1 MTLLINPI
9 FWVVAIVVYLLL
21 LIRLPGSLTFRFGLF
36 NFFTLIILLGWEIAI
51 GALGFVFFIWLA
63 INLITSLKKNPAIT
77 GLSFLSIGLLI
88 LLLFTFLLHK
98 LNLESAEF
106 PFKLA
111 QTIPWFPT
119 KTLLSF
125 LATLSFSYIFV
136 RCIDLIHSC
145 VWKKIP
151 LTDPISLMGYIAPFH
166 MLLAGPINI
175 YEEHLEANK
184 KPFSSITPAAT
195 ILIINEITTGLF
207 YKFVLAEGIRV
218 YFYGIDSNILVVNWL
233 DSLILL
239 VYVFFDFAG
248 YSRIA
253 RGIGLLYG
261 IPTPINFNAPFLAT
275 STTDF
280 FTRWHMSMGQF
291 VRRNLFSPIQ
301 LYLVRKFGLKL
312 APLVSVISMMVS
324 FTFVGLWHR
333 LSWTWFLWGIA
344 MGVLMGLEKFIQTIL
359 IKQKWN
365 QSGDFKKITDLI
377 GRIYV
382 FLVIIMSFYYFSGEV
397 F

>member
-1 MTLLINPI
+1 
-9 FWVVAIVVYLLL
+9 
-21 LIRLPGSLTFRFGLF
+21 
-36 NFFTLIILLGWEIAI
+36 
-51 GALGFVFFIWLA
+51 
-63 INLITSLKKNPAIT
+63 
-77 GLSFLSIGLLI
+77 
-88 LLLFTFLLHK
+88 
-98 LNLESAEF
+98 
-106 PFKLA
+106 
-111 QTIPWFPT
+111 
-119 KTLLSF
+119 
-125 LATLSFSYIFV
+125 
-136 RCIDLIHSC
+136 
-145 VWKKIP
+145 
-151 LTDPISLMGYIAPFH
+151 MGYIAPFH

-333 LSWTWFLWGIA
+333 LSWTWFSWGIA
-344 MGVLMGLEKFIQTIL
+344 MGVLMGLEKFVQTIL
-359 IKQKWN
+359 TKQKWN

-382 FLVIIMSFYYFSGEV
+382 FLVIIMSFYYFSSEV